1 MENSNGS
8 PWANFLPSA
17 ALGLLSGG
25 ISTIGNL
32 LGAGSQF
39 RNQQKLAAQQ
49 FDYNKQLLQM
59 QMDYNNPVNQMSM
72 YRKAGINPN
81 AVLGNTTSV
90 GTSSVGQGS
99 SPDLSD
105 IGSQAVAAFNSAY
118 NVDSQR
124 QQMLANARS
133 ALSQSKALDADALK
147 KLSEVK
153 GVNLQNDI
161 LQTQAQDFK
170 NKINLENKLV
180 MSQIAATETQA
191 TLNELLGVRQIA
203 ENANYRTMVTQQL
216 AESAS
221 RIKLMAQ
228 QGELS
233 KAQAVQCLAGA
244 MLANAQTVG
253 VNISN
258 RMANSLAL
266 DYIEKFGL
274 DIKEQKERI
283 EHAGKDNQW
292 YEFNHSI
299 GSILNG
305 MGLFISPSSSI
316 GRKIVSG
323 FK

>member
-1 MENSNGS
+1 MGKILDSVLSG
-8 PWANFLPSA
+8 AGA
-17 ALGLLSGG
+17 GLISGG

-32 LGAGSQF
+32 LGAGKQF
-39 RNQQKLAAQQ
+39 DYQQRLAEQQ
-49 FDYNKQLLQM
+49 FNYNKQLLQM
-59 QMDYNNPVNQMSM
+59 QMDYNNPSNQMAM
-72 YRKAGINPN
+72 YRSAGINPY
-81 AVLGNTTSV
+81 AALGNNTSV
-90 GTSSVGQGS
+90 GSSSVGQGS
-99 SPDLSD
+99 APNIAN
-105 IGSQAVAAFNSAY
+105 IGSQAIDAFNSAY
-118 NVDSQR
+118 TVDSQR

-153 GVNLQNDI
+153 GIDIQNDI
-161 LQTQAQDFK
+161 LKTQAQDFK

-180 MSQIAATETQA
+180 MSQIAATESQA
-191 TLNELLGVRQIA
+191 TLYELLGVRQIA
-203 ENANYRTMVTQQL
+203 ENANYRTIVTQNL
-216 AESAS
+216 AESAA

-228 QGELS
+228 QGELT

-244 MLANAQTVG
+244 MLSNAQTVG

-258 RMANSLAL
+258 RIANSLAL

-283 EHAGKDNQW
+283 EHYGKDNQW

-299 GSILNG
+299 GSLFNG
-305 MGLFISPSSSI
+305 LGLFISPSSFV
-316 GRKIVSG
+316 GRKVVSG

>member
-1 MENSNGS
+1 MSGILGS
-8 PWANFLPSA
+8 LIP
-17 ALGLLSGG
+17 ALGSVATGILSGG
-25 ISTIGNL
+25 ISTLGNL
-32 LGAGSQF
+32 AGAGKQF
-39 RNQQKLAAQQ
+39 DYQQQLAAQQ
-49 FDYNKQLLQM
+49 FNYNKQLLQM
-59 QMDYNNPVNQMSM
+59 QMDFNNPVNQMNM
-72 YRKAGINPN
+72 YRSAGINPY
-81 AVLGNTTSV
+81 AALGNNTSV
-90 GTSSVGQGS
+90 GSSSVGQGTAPNMS
-99 SPDLSD
+99 N
-105 IGSQAVAAFNSAY
+105 IGSQAVDAFNAAY
-118 NVDSQR
+118 TVDSQR

-153 GVNLQNDI
+153 GIDIQNDI
-161 LQTQAQDFK
+161 LQSQAQDFK

-191 TLNELLGVRQIA
+191 TLNELLGVKQIA
-203 ENANYRTMVTQQL
+203 ENANYRTIVNQQL

-228 QGELS
+228 QGELT

-258 RMANSLAL
+258 RTANSLAL

-283 EHAGKDNQW
+283 EHYGKENSW
-292 YEFNHSI
+292 YELNHSI
-299 GSILNG
+299 GNILNG
-305 MGLFISPSSSI
+305 IGLF
-316 GRKIVSG
+316 K
-323 FK
+323 

>member
-1 MENSNGS
+1 MGKILDS
-8 PWANFLPSA
+8 
-17 ALGLLSGG
+17 LLSGVGAGVVSGG

-32 LGAGSQF
+32 LGAGKQF
-39 RNQQKLAAQQ
+39 DYQQKLAEQQ
-49 FDYNKQLLQM
+49 FNYNKQLLQM
-59 QMDYNNPVNQMSM
+59 QMDYNNPSNQMSM
-72 YRKAGINPN
+72 YRSAGINPY
-81 AVLGNTTSV
+81 ATLGNNTSV

-99 SPDLSD
+99 APNMSN
-105 IGSQAVAAFNSAY
+105 IGSQAVDAY
-118 NVDSQR
+118 NTAYTVDSQR

-133 ALSQSKALDADALK
+133 ALSQSKAFDADALK

-153 GVNLQNDI
+153 GINLQNDI
-161 LQTQAQDFK
+161 LQSQAQDFK

-180 MSQIAATETQA
+180 MSQIAAVETQA

-228 QGELS
+228 QGELT
-233 KAQAVQCLAGA
+233 KAQAVECLAGA
-244 MLANAQTVG
+244 MLSNAQTVG

-283 EHAGKDNQW
+283 EHYGKENQW

-299 GSILNG
+299 GSLLNG
-305 MGLFISPSSSI
+305 MGLFISPSSFV
-316 GRKIVSG
+316 GRKVVSG

>member
-1 MENSNGS
+1 MVKSLGSLLNGVGAGILS
-8 PWANFLPSA
+8 S
-17 ALGLLSGG
+17 GL
-25 ISTIGNL
+25 STIGNL
-32 LGAGSQF
+32 LGADKQF
-39 RNQQKLAAQQ
+39 DYQKQLAAQQ
-49 FDYNKQLLQM
+49 YEYNKQLMQM
-59 QMDYNNPVNQMSM
+59 QMDYNSPSNQINM
-72 YRKAGINPN
+72 YRQAGINPY
-81 AVLGNTTSV
+81 AALGNNTSV
-90 GTSSVGQGS
+90 GSSSVGLGS
-99 SPDLSD
+99 APNLSN
-105 IGSQAVAAFNSAY
+105 IGSQAVDAFNAAY
-118 NVDSQR
+118 TVDSQR

-153 GVNLQNDI
+153 GIDLQNDI
-161 LQTQAQDFK
+161 LKTQAQDFK

-228 QGELS
+228 QGELT
-233 KAQAVQCLAGA
+233 KAQAVECLAGA

-258 RMANSLAL
+258 RTANALAL

-283 EHAGKDNQW
+283 EHYGKDNQW
-292 YEFNHSI
+292 YEFNHSV
-299 GSILNG
+299 GSLLNG
-305 MGLFISPSSSI
+305 MGLFISPSSFV
-316 GRKIVSG
+316 GRKVVSG

>member
-1 MENSNGS
+1 MGKISDSLLNGVG
-8 PWANFLPSA
+8 A
-17 ALGLLSGG
+17 GILSGG

-32 LGAGSQF
+32 LGAGKQF
-39 RNQQKLAAQQ
+39 DYQKQLAAQQ
-49 FDYNKQLLQM
+49 FEYNKQLMQM
-59 QMDYNNPVNQMSM
+59 QMDYNSPSNQMSM
-72 YRKAGINPN
+72 YRSAGINPY
-81 AVLGNTTSV
+81 AALGNNTSV
-90 GTSSVGQGS
+90 GSSSVGQGS
-99 SPDLSD
+99 APNMSN
-105 IGSQAVAAFNSAY
+105 IGSQAVDAFNSAY
-118 NVDSQR
+118 TVDSYR

-153 GVNLQNDI
+153 GIDLQNDI
-161 LQTQAQDFK
+161 LKTQAQDFK

-180 MSQIAATETQA
+180 MSQIAANDTQA

-228 QGELS
+228 QGELT
-233 KAQAVQCLAGA
+233 KAQAVECLAGA
-244 MLANAQTVG
+244 MLSNAQTVG

-283 EHAGKDNQW
+283 EHIGKENQW

-299 GSILNG
+299 GSLLNG
-305 MGLFISPSSSI
+305 MGLFISPSSFV
-316 GRKIVSG
+316 GRKVVSG

>member
-1 MENSNGS
+1 MSKSLLNSLGS
-8 PWANFLPSA
+8 
-17 ALGLLSGG
+17 GIISGG

-32 LGAGSQF
+32 FGGGKQF
-39 RNQQKLAAQQ
+39 DYQKQLAAQQ
-49 FDYNKQLLQM
+49 FEYNKQLMQM
-59 QMDYNNPVNQMSM
+59 QMDYNNPSNQMNM
-72 YRKAGINPN
+72 YRQAGINPYS
-81 AVLGNTTSV
+81 ALGNNTSV
-90 GTSSVGQGS
+90 GLSSVGQGS
-99 SPDLSD
+99 APNMSN
-105 IGSQAVAAFNSAY
+105 IGSQAVDAFNAAY
-118 NVDSQR
+118 TVDSER

-153 GVNLQNDI
+153 GIDLQNDI
-161 LQTQAQDFK
+161 LKTQAQDFK

-203 ENANYRTMVTQQL
+203 ENSNYRTMVTQQL

-228 QGELS
+228 QGELT
-233 KAQAVQCLAGA
+233 KAQAVECLAGA
-244 MLANAQTVG
+244 MLSNAQTVG

-283 EHAGKDNQW
+283 EHTGKENQW

-299 GSILNG
+299 GSLFNG
-305 MGLFISPSSSI
+305 MGLFISPSSFV
-316 GRKIVSG
+316 GRKVVSG

>member
-1 MENSNGS
+1 MGKILDSLLNGVG
-8 PWANFLPSA
+8 A
-17 ALGLLSGG
+17 GILSGG

-32 LGAGSQF
+32 LGAG
-39 RNQQKLAAQQ
+39 KQ
-49 FDYNKQLLQM
+49 FDYQKQLAEQQFNYNRQLLQM
-59 QMDYNNPVNQMSM
+59 QMDYNSPSNQMNM
-72 YRKAGINPN
+72 YRQAGVNPY
-81 AVLGNTTSV
+81 AALGNNTSV
-90 GTSSVGQGS
+90 GSSSVGQGS
-99 SPDLSD
+99 APNMSN
-105 IGSQAVAAFNSAY
+105 IGSQAVDAFNAAY
-118 NVDSQR
+118 TVDSQR

-153 GVNLQNDI
+153 GIDLQNDI
-161 LQTQAQDFK
+161 LKTQAQDFK

-203 ENANYRTMVTQQL
+203 ENANYRTIVTQQL

-221 RIKLMAQ
+221 RIKLMVQ
-228 QGELS
+228 QGELT

-244 MLANAQTVG
+244 MLSNAQTVG

-258 RMANSLAL
+258 RMANSLAY

-283 EHAGKDNQW
+283 EHTGKENQW

-299 GSILNG
+299 GSLLNG
-305 MGLFISPSSSI
+305 MGLFISPSSFV
-316 GRKIVSG
+316 GRKVVSG

>member
-1 MENSNGS
+1 MGKTLDS
-8 PWANFLPSA
+8 
-17 ALGLLSGG
+17 LLSSVAPGFISGG

-32 LGAGSQF
+32 LGAGKQF
-39 RNQQKLAAQQ
+39 DYQKQLAEQQ
-49 FDYNKQLLQM
+49 FNYNKQLLQM
-59 QMDYNNPVNQMSM
+59 QMDYNSPTNQMNM
-72 YRKAGINPN
+72 YRQAGINPY
-81 AVLGNTTSV
+81 ATLGNNTSV

-99 SPDLSD
+99 APNISS
-105 IGSQAVAAFNSAY
+105 IGSQAVDAFNTAY
-118 NVDSQR
+118 TVDSQR

-133 ALSQSKALDADALK
+133 SLSQSKALDADALK

-153 GVNLQNDI
+153 GIDLQNDI
-161 LQTQAQDFK
+161 LKTQAQDFK

-228 QGELS
+228 QGELT

-244 MLANAQTVG
+244 MLSNAQTVG

-283 EHAGKDNQW
+283 EHYGKDNQW

-299 GSILNG
+299 GSLLNG
-305 MGLFISPSSSI
+305 MGLFISPSSFV
-316 GRKIVSG
+316 GRKVVSG